1 MVLVLLMS
9 NSIATMKAFLK
20 EIKFE
25 SKDYACFKNLT
36 DEVKGAVKKSGVK
49 QGIVVV
55 NTKHTTLTIVIQEIS
70 EPNLLKD
77 MLNFALS
84 CVPTDKRAWQAKKEG
99 FNSPTA
105 DYLHRC
111 QDNPFCNEIDEDYNA
126 PSHIRS
132 MLYGH
137 PSVFIP
143 IADGQPA
150 LGKYQEIAALEFD
163 GRDGTGK
170 NLVRQRTVQIWIYPV
185 EEIEEL

>member
-1 MVLVLLMS
+1 
-9 NSIATMKAFLK
+9 MKCFLK
-20 EIKFE
+20 EIKFPSTE
-25 SKDYACFKNLT
+25 YAHFKNLT
-36 DEVKGAVKKSGVK
+36 DEVKKAVKNSKVK

-55 NTKHTTLTIVIQEIS
+55 NSKHTTLTIVVQEIS

-77 MLNFALS
+77 MLKHALTS
-84 CVPTDKRAWQAKKEG
+84 VPTDSRAWITKKKD
-99 FNSPTA
+99 FSHPTT
-105 DYLHRC
+105 DYSHRC

-143 IADGQPA
+143 IQNRKPE

-163 GRDGTGK
+163 GRDGSGK
-170 NLVRQRTVQIWIYPV
+170 NAIRQRIVQIWIYP
-185 EEIEEL
+185 IEEVIKL

>member
-1 MVLVLLMS
+1 
-9 NSIATMKAFLK
+9 MKAYLK

-25 SKDYACFKNLT
+25 SKDYAYFKNLT
-36 DEVKGAVKKSGVK
+36 DEVKETVKQSGVK

-55 NTKHTTLTIVIQEIS
+55 NSKHTTLTIVVQEIS

-77 MLNFALS
+77 MLNFALT
-84 CVPTDKRAWQAKKEG
+84 CVPTDRRAWQAKKEG
-99 FNSPTA
+99 FKHPTS

-143 IADGQPA
+143 IQEGKPV
-150 LGKYQEIAALEFD
+150 LGKYQEVAALEFD

-170 NLVRQRTVQIWIYPV
+170 NPVRQRTVQIWIYPL
-185 EEIEEL
+185 EEVVTL

>member
-1 MVLVLLMS
+1 
-9 NSIATMKAFLK
+9 MKAFLK
-20 EIKFE
+20 ELTFP
-25 SKDYACFKNLT
+25 STDYACFKNLT
-36 DEVKGAVKKSGVK
+36 DDVKEAVKKSGVL

-55 NTKHTTLTIVIQEIS
+55 NSKHTTLTVVIQEIS

-77 MLNFALS
+77 MLNFALNV
-84 CVPTDKRAWQAKKEG
+84 VPTDKRAWQAKKEC
-99 FNSPTA
+99 FNLPTS
-105 DYLHRC
+105 DYFHRC

-143 IADGQPA
+143 IAGGKPV
-150 LGKYQEIAALEFD
+150 LGKYQEVAALEFD

-170 NLVRQRTVQIWIYPV
+170 NPIRQRTVQIWIYPV
-185 EEIEEL
+185 EEITKL

>member
-1 MVLVLLMS
+1 
-9 NSIATMKAFLK
+9 MKAFLK
-20 EIKFE
+20 EIKFPSTE
-25 SKDYACFKNLT
+25 YACFHNLT
-36 DEVKGAVKKSGVK
+36 DEVKKAVKKSKVK

-55 NTKHTTLTIVIQEIS
+55 NSKHTTLTIVVQEIS

-77 MLNFALS
+77 MLNHALHH
-84 CVPTDKRAWQAKKEG
+84 VPTDSRAWVARKKD
-99 FNSPTA
+99 FSHPTA
-105 DYLHRC
+105 DYSHRC

-143 IADGQPA
+143 IQNGKPE

-170 NLVRQRTVQIWIYPV
+170 NAIRRRTVQIWIYP
-185 EEIEEL
+185 IEEVIKL

>member
-1 MVLVLLMS
+1 
-9 NSIATMKAFLK
+9 MKAFLK
-20 EIKFE
+20 ELTFP
-25 SKDYACFKNLT
+25 SKDYAYFRNLT
-36 DEVKGAVKKSGVK
+36 NEVKQAVKKSKVK

-55 NTKHTTLTIVIQEIS
+55 NSKHTTLTIVIQEIS
-70 EPNLLKD
+70 EPNLLQD
-77 MLNFALS
+77 ILNFAFNV
-84 CVPTDKRAWQAKKEG
+84 VPTDRRAWQAKKEG
-99 FNSPTA
+99 FKLPTS

-111 QDNPFCNEIDEDYNA
+111 QDNPFCNEVDEDYNA

-143 IADGQPA
+143 IQNNKPE

-170 NLVRQRTVQIWIYPV
+170 NPIRQRTVQIWIYPI
-185 EEIEEL
+185 EEIKKL

>member
-1 MVLVLLMS
+1 
-9 NSIATMKAFLK
+9 MKAFLK
-20 EIKFE
+20 ELKFPSTE
-25 SKDYACFKNLT
+25 YAHFKNLT
-36 DEVKGAVKKSGVK
+36 DEVKQAVKKSKVNN
-49 QGIVVV
+49 GIVVV
-55 NTKHTTLTIVIQEIS
+55 NSKHTTLTIVIQEIS

-77 MLNFALS
+77 MLNHALC
-84 CVPTDKRAWQAKKEG
+84 CVPTDSRAWVARKKE
-99 FNSPTA
+99 FTHPTK

-143 IADGQPA
+143 IQGGKPE

-170 NLVRQRTVQIWIYPV
+170 NAIRQRTVQIWIYP
-185 EEIEEL
+185 IEDIILL

>member
-1 MVLVLLMS
+1 
-9 NSIATMKAFLK
+9 MKAYLK
-20 EIKFE
+20 EIKFQ
-25 SKDYACFKNLT
+25 SKDYAYFKNLT
-36 DEVKGAVKKSGVK
+36 DEVKDAVEKSGVE

-77 MLNFALS
+77 MLNFALT
-84 CVPTDKRAWQAKKEG
+84 CVPTDQRAWQAKKEG

-143 IADGQPA
+143 IQDGKPV
-150 LGKYQEIAALEFD
+150 LGKYQEVAALEFD

-170 NLVRQRTVQIWIYPV
+170 NPVRQRIVQIWIYPV
-185 EEIEEL
+185 EEIVNLDQR

>member
-1 MVLVLLMS
+1 
-9 NSIATMKAFLK
+9 MKAFLK

-25 SKDYACFKNLT
+25 SKAYAHFKNLT
-36 DEVKGAVKKSGVK
+36 DEVKKAVKKSGVK

-55 NTKHTTLTIVIQEIS
+55 NTKHTTLTVVIQEIS

-77 MLNFALS
+77 MLNFALNAI
-84 CVPTDKRAWQAKKEG
+84 PTDRRAWQAKKEG
-99 FNSPTA
+99 FCYPTS

-111 QDNPFCNEIDEDYNA
+111 QDNPYCSEIDEDYNA

-137 PSVFIP
+137 PSVFLP
-143 IADGQPA
+143 IIDGDPV

-170 NLVRQRTVQIWIYPV
+170 NPVRQRTVQIWIYPV
-185 EEIEEL
+185 EEVERLN

>member
-1 MVLVLLMS
+1 
-9 NSIATMKAFLK
+9 MKAFLK
-20 EIKFE
+20 ELTFP
-25 SKDYACFKNLT
+25 STDYACFKNLT
-36 DEVKGAVKKSGVK
+36 EEVKKAVKKSKVK

-55 NTKHTTLTIVIQEIS
+55 NSKHTTLTVVVQEIS

-77 MLNFALS
+77 MLEFALKT
-84 CVPTDKRAWQAKKEG
+84 VPTDSRAWQAKKKG
-99 FNSPTA
+99 FNLPTS

-111 QDNPFCNEIDEDYNA
+111 QDNPFCNEVDEDYNA

-143 IADGQPA
+143 IQNGKPE

-163 GRDGTGK
+163 GRDGSGK
-170 NLVRQRTVQIWIYPV
+170 NAIRQRTIQIWIYP
-185 EEIEEL
+185 IEEVISLQ

>member
-1 MVLVLLMS
+1 
-9 NSIATMKAFLK
+9 MKCFLK

-25 SKDYACFKNLT
+25 SKEYAYFKNLT
-36 DEVKGAVKKSGVK
+36 DEVKKAVEKSGVK
-49 QGIVVV
+49 QGLVVV
-55 NTKHTTLTIVIQEIS
+55 NSRHTTLTVVIQEIS

-77 MLNFALS
+77 MLSHALRS
-84 CVPTDKRAWQAKKEG
+84 VPTDRRASQAKKEG

-111 QDNPFCNEIDEDYNA
+111 QDNPYCNEIDEDYNA

-143 IADGQPA
+143 IQDGKPT

-163 GRDGTGK
+163 GRDGSGK
-170 NLVRQRTVQIWIYPV
+170 NPVRQRTVQIWIYPV

>member
-1 MVLVLLMS
+1 
-9 NSIATMKAFLK
+9 MKAFLK
-20 EIKFE
+20 EIKFPSTE
-25 SKDYACFKNLT
+25 YACFHNLT
-36 DEVKGAVKKSGVK
+36 EEVKKTVKKSKVDC
-49 QGIVVV
+49 GIVVV
-55 NTKHTTLTIVIQEIS
+55 NSKHTTLTIVVQEIS

-77 MLNFALS
+77 MLNHALTS
-84 CVPTDKRAWQAKKEG
+84 VPTDSRAWVARKED
-99 FNSPTA
+99 FKHPTS
-105 DYLHRC
+105 DYVHRC

-143 IADGQPA
+143 IQNKKPE

-170 NLVRQRTVQIWIYPV
+170 NAIRQRTVQIWIYP
-185 EEIEEL
+185 IEEVVSLQ

>member
-1 MVLVLLMS
+1 
-9 NSIATMKAFLK
+9 MKAFLK
-20 EIKFE
+20 EIKFPSTE
-25 SKDYACFKNLT
+25 YACFHNLT
-36 DEVKGAVKKSGVK
+36 EEVKKAVKKSKVGN
-49 QGIVVV
+49 GIVVV
-55 NTKHTTLTIVIQEIS
+55 NSKHTTLTIVVQEIS

-77 MLNFALS
+77 MLNHALHH
-84 CVPTDKRAWQAKKEG
+84 VPTDSRAWVARKKD
-99 FNSPTA
+99 FKHPTT
-105 DYLHRC
+105 DYSHRC

-143 IADGQPA
+143 IQNGKPE

-170 NLVRQRTVQIWIYPV
+170 NAIRQRTVQIWIYP
-185 EEIEEL
+185 IEEVKLL

>member
-1 MVLVLLMS
+1 
-9 NSIATMKAFLK
+9 MKAYLK
-20 EIKFE
+20 EIKFP
-25 SKDYACFKNLT
+25 STDYAKFYNLT
-36 DEVKGAVKKSGVK
+36 EEVKEAVKKSQVK

-55 NTKHTTLTIVIQEIS
+55 NSKHTTLTVVVQEIS

-77 MLNFALS
+77 MLNHAMHH
-84 CVPTDKRAWQAKKEG
+84 VPTDKRAWVTQKKD
-99 FNSPTA
+99 FTHPTI

-111 QDNPFCNEIDEDYNA
+111 QDNPFCNEVDEDYNA

-143 IADGQPA
+143 IQDGKPE

-170 NLVRQRTVQIWIYPV
+170 NPVRQRTVQIWIYPI
-185 EEIEEL
+185 EEIKVLK